1 VNIVKFNSRQSGK
14 VAAFIAHLQADKT
27 HQIAYFGRDA
37 AEIAAAIQTFDP
49 PDNVLLAYENDRLIG
64 LLGVDTDAD
73 SQRAWLYGPLV
84 DHVDW
89 QMVADALYD
98 AVLRLNVIPTFVHDE
113 ELFVDAAN
121 INIADFAAR
130 HRFIPGTPQASLRLS
145 RDVMQLLPDAADVS
159 SLTEAQHQNFIRLHD
174 MLFPKT
180 YFSGQQIIQRLGER
194 DKVFVVCAPE
204 VEVIPIG
211 YIYARIDPE
220 ATDGYIDF
228 LGVVADFRRK
238 GIAKSLLSA
247 AITWLFSLSEIE
259 AVALTVNAANSA
271 ALSLY
276 ASLGFAHLQTLQS
289 YRKQY

>member
-1 VNIVKFNSRQSGK
+1 MNIVKFNSRQSGR
-14 VAAFIAHLQADKT
+14 VAAFIARLQADKT

-64 LLGVDTDAD
+64 LLGIDTDAD
-73 SQRAWLYGPLV
+73 SQRAWLYGPMV

-89 QMVADALYD
+89 QTVADALYD

-121 INIADFAAR
+121 VNIANFAAR
-130 HRFIPGTPQASLRLS
+130 HRFISDTPQASLRLD
-145 RDVMQLLPDAADVS
+145 RHKLS
-159 SLTEAQHQNFIRLHD
+159 SLPNIESATELMAQQYPLFVRLHD
-174 MLFPKT
+174 TLFPNT
-180 YFSGQQIIQRLGER
+180 YYSGQQIIERLGER
-194 DKVFVVCAPE
+194 DKVFVFVARDIYVTP
-204 VEVIPIG
+204 VG
-211 YIYARIDPE
+211 YIYAKIDAE

-228 LGVVADFRRK
+228 LGVMADFRRK
-238 GIAKSLLSA
+238 GIAKRLLYT
-247 AITWLFSLSEIE
+247 AINWLFSFPEIE

-271 ALSLY
+271 ALALY
-276 ASLGFAHLQTLQS
+276 ANLGFTHLQTLQS